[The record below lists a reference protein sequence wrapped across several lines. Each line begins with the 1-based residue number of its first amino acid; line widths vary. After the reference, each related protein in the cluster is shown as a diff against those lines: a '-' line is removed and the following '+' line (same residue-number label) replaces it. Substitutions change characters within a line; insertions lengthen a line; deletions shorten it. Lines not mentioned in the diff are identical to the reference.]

1 MAQVSSNETPFVVD
15 LLTTLRQEKFSPAAC
30 VRFLARSWKMS
41 RRTAYEYPTLKRS
54 WLRVSAG
61 IGALALALL
70 VGNFALQ
77 GAFSTL
83 RLLPGFLF
91 CAVWQI
97 NDLFWHLGLNRNAR
111 DDIYSTIG
119 LATMLTQVRGVVAS
133 FLLGRL
139 VGGLATPVWLALV
152 CFLVGILTDILDGQ
166 VAQRAHTQ
174 SKLGQLLDGETDF
187 FLYLALTFILL
198 QNGILPL
205 WVAIVMVARFLV
217 PLLAALASY
226 FLLARRVQFGST
238 RWGKLAGLAQCL
250 YFGLLLAPA
259 QFAIITN
266 PLNVPLL
273 VVTLGLL
280 ISAPVAQIVGNIK
293 ARGKV

>member
-15 LLTTLRQEKFSPAAC
+15 LLMTLREEKFSLAAW

-41 RRTAYEYPTLKRS
+41 RRTAYENPALKRS

-70 VGNFALQ
+70 IGNLVLQ
-77 GAFSTL
+77 GASSTL

-91 CAVWQI
+91 CITWQI
-97 NDLFWHLGLNRNAR
+97 NDLFWHLGLNRIAR
-111 DDIYSTIG
+111 DEINPTVG
-119 LATMLTQVRGVVAS
+119 LANTLTQVRGVVAS

-152 CFLVGILTDILDGQ
+152 CFLVGMLTDILDGQ

-205 WVAIVMVARFLV
+205 WIAIVMVGRFLV

-250 YFGLLLAPA
+250 YFGVLLAPI
-259 QFAIITN
+259 QLIGLKN
-266 PLNVPLL
+266 VLNLPLL
-273 VVTLGLL
+273 LITLALL
-280 ISAPVAQIVGNIK
+280 VIAPTMQIIGNAK
-293 ARGKV
+293 YRT

>member
-15 LLTTLRQEKFSPAAC
+15 LLTTLRQEKFSPAAW

-70 VGNFALQ
+70 IGNLVLQ

-91 CAVWQI
+91 CVVWQI
-97 NDLFWHLGLNRNAR
+97 NDLYWHLGLNRNAR
-111 DDIYSTIG
+111 DDIYPTIG
-119 LATMLTQVRGVVAS
+119 LATMLTHVRGVVAS

-152 CFLVGILTDILDGQ
+152 CFLVGILTDIQDGQ
-166 VAQRAHTQ
+166 VAQRTHTQ

-205 WVAIVMVARFLV
+205 WIAIVMVGRFLV

-250 YFGLLLAPA
+250 YFGVLLAPI
-259 QFAIITN
+259 QLSGLKN
-266 PLNVPLL
+266 VLNLPLL
-273 VVTLGLL
+273 LITLALLVT
-280 ISAPVAQIVGNIK
+280 APTMQIIGNAK
-293 ARGKV
+293 YRT